1 MYWPISKIRLTSAS
15 PVGGLSNTL
24 TGDSSPGQNVILN
37 SVLVLV
43 LVLVLALAILTV
55 LPVKRGN

>member
-1 MYWPISKIRLTSAS
+1 
-15 PVGGLSNTL
+15 
-24 TGDSSPGQNVILN
+24 VILN